1 MTVKVREDNSIIALD
16 HFIQSTRD
24 SGYKSTVS
32 AVSELVDNSL
42 QAGARRIEVILRITD
57 DDSKYPIIVSIRDD
71 GEGMTRSQLRES
83 LRFGGSSRF
92 DDRTGMGRYGMGL
105 PNASLSQARRVEVT
119 SWQNGKTPLMTFLDV
134 DAITEREM
142 AQVPSPKSS
151 NCRME
156 ELHRFS
162 SSGTEVVWKCCDRLD
177 NRRISTIEKK
187 LKLALGRIFRHFIWS
202 GHQLTIN
209 GEQVRPMDPL
219 YLHPESLVQ
228 GGVLFKDPIEIE
240 MRVPGTKKSSFIT
253 IRFVELPVEKWSVLS
268 VVEKKS
274 RGIANN
280 AGVSMVRAG
289 REIDYG
295 WFFLKGKRRENY
307 DDWWRCEI
315 CFDPEL
321 DELFGI
327 THTKQQVRP
336 QELLLEVIAPQMEEM
351 ARLLNRRV
359 RDRFLAVK
367 TQNVGAKSMDKG
379 NQLARRGDLGSN
391 RQVKKSDR
399 KQLEAL
405 SVIYPK
411 LLENGDG
418 GAGYFEWIEEPRSEQ
433 EFFLP
438 VAKSDGLIVLL
449 NERHPFYLNRYKP
462 LMRALGADAVRL
474 RDRVQA
480 LLLSAAQAE
489 IKAADGYGRSHAVRY
504 RREWSCILER
514 LTE

>member
-1 MTVKVREDNSIIALD
+1 
-16 HFIQSTRD
+16 
-24 SGYKSTVS
+24 
-32 AVSELVDNSL
+32 
-42 QAGARRIEVILRITD
+42 
-57 DDSKYPIIVSIRDD
+57 
-71 GEGMTRSQLRES
+71 
-83 LRFGGSSRF
+83 
-92 DDRTGMGRYGMGL
+92 
-105 PNASLSQARRVEVT
+105 
-119 SWQNGKTPLMTFLDV
+119 
-134 DAITEREM
+134 
-142 AQVPSPKSS
+142 
-151 NCRME
+151 
-156 ELHRFS
+156 
-162 SSGTEVVWKCCDRLD
+162 
-177 NRRISTIEKK
+177 
-187 LKLALGRIFRHFIWS
+187 
-202 GHQLTIN
+202 
-209 GEQVRPMDPL
+209 MDPL

-268 VVEKKS
+268 VSEKKL

-336 QELLLEVIAPQMEEM
+336 QELLLEVIAPQMEDM

-367 TQNVGAKSMDKG
+367 TQNVGAKSMEKG

-391 RQVKKSDR
+391 RRVKKSDR
-399 KQLEAL
+399 EQLESL
-405 SVIYPK
+405 SVIHPK
-411 LLENGDG
+411 LLNNGDV
-418 GAGYFEWIEEPRSEQ
+418 AASYFEWIEDTVSDH
-433 EFFLP
+433 EFFSP
-438 VAKSDGLIVLL
+438 IVKEDGLVVLL

-462 LMRALGADAVRL
+462 LLRATGADAVKV
-474 RDRVQA
+474 RDLVQA

-489 IKAADGYGRSHAVRY
+489 TKVVDGYSRSHAARF

>member
-1 MTVKVREDNSIIALD
+1 MTVKATENSSIIALGN
-16 HFIQSTRD
+16 FIQSTRD

-42 QAGARRIEVILRITD
+42 QAGARRIEVNLCATD
-57 DDSKYPIIVSIRDD
+57 DDSRYPIVVSILDD
-71 GEGMTRSQLRES
+71 GGGMTRSQLRES

-92 DDRTGMGRYGMGL
+92 DDRTGLGRYGMGL
-105 PNASLSQARRVEVT
+105 PNASLSQARRVEVS
-119 SWQNGKTPLMTFLDV
+119 SWQDGKTPLMTFLDV
-134 DAITEREM
+134 DAITEGEM
-142 AQVPSPKSS
+142 AKVPAPKVSR
-151 NCRME
+151 CRME
-156 ELHRFS
+156 QLHRFS
-162 SSGTEVVWKCCDRLD
+162 DSGTEVVWKCCDRLD

-187 LKLALGRIFRHFIWS
+187 LKLALGRIFRHFIWN
-202 GHQLTIN
+202 GHRLSIN

-219 YLHPESLVQ
+219 YLHPESVVQ
-228 GGVLFKDPIEIE
+228 GGVSFRDPIEIE
-240 MRVPGTKKSSFIT
+240 MRVPGTKKTSFIT
-253 IRFVELPVEKWSVLS
+253 IRFVELPVEEWSALS
-268 VVEKKS
+268 VAEKKL
-274 RGIANN
+274 RGVANN
-280 AGVSMVRAG
+280 AGVSMVRGG

-336 QELLLEVIAPQMEEM
+336 QELLLEVIAPQMEDM

-367 TQNVGAKSMDKG
+367 TQNVGAKSMEKG
-379 NQLARRGDLGSN
+379 NQLGRRGDLGDS
-391 RQVKKSDR
+391 RRVKKSDR
-399 KQLEAL
+399 EQFESL
-405 SVIYPK
+405 SVVHPK
-411 LLENGDG
+411 LLNTDDG
-418 GAGYFEWIEEPRSEQ
+418 ATSYFEWIEDAISDQ
-433 EFFLP
+433 EFFSP
-438 VAKSDGLIVLL
+438 IVKEDGLIVLL

-462 LMRALGADAVRL
+462 LLRALGADAVKV
-474 RDRVQA
+474 RDLVQS

-489 IKAADGYGRSHAVRY
+489 TKVVDGYGRSHVERF
-504 RREWSCILER
+504 RREWSCILEQ